1 MRWIRV
7 AGAGCAMTVLLG
19 CGYEA
24 RRSGQGTDYAKY
36 VYALYDESCDRTA
49 WTTSGP
55 RFPVNVAVA
64 EIGELAPP
72 GELIDG
78 LRADTRS
85 FRRVVTI
92 PGISDGDF
100 HFDPYARDTN
110 YSSPNSANL
119 TTTRTALRRLER
131 LARDTGMDYLL
142 LVGATV
148 DSRSHPTPASILDLT
163 IVGAYVVPSNDVSGQ
178 ARASAILIDVR
189 TEQVLMTS
197 SASATD
203 TTYSPSISDQ
213 GTEDHLIRALRDEVY
228 QRLTKQI
235 LADARRRASAR

>member
-1 MRWIRV
+1 MQWIKGAV
-7 AGAGCAMTVLLG
+7 ATSAMTVLVG

-36 VYALYDESCDRTA
+36 VYALYDDSCDRTA

-55 RFPVNVAVA
+55 RFPLSVAVA

-72 GELIDG
+72 PELVDG

-85 FRRVVTI
+85 FRRVTAI

-100 HFDPYARDTN
+100 HFDPYARDST
-110 YSSPNSANL
+110 SGSP
-119 TTTRTALRRLER
+119 TTPTVASTRSALRRIER
-131 LARDTGMDYLL
+131 LAHDTGMDYLL

-148 DSRSHPTPASILDLT
+148 DSRTRPTPASILDLT
-163 IVGAYVVPSNDVSGQ
+163 IIGAYVVPSNDLSGQ

-189 TEQVLMTS
+189 TDQVLMTS
-197 SASATD
+197 SATANDKTFA
-203 TTYSPSISDQ
+203 PSVVDQ
-213 GTEDHLIRALRDEVY
+213 GAEDHLIRALRDEVY
-228 QRLTKQI
+228 QALTKQI
-235 LADARRRASAR
+235 LVDARRRASAR

>member
-1 MRWIRV
+1 MRRVHVAV
-7 AGAGCAMTVLLG
+7 AGLAVTLSG

-36 VYALYDESCDRTA
+36 VFALYDDSCDRTA
-49 WTTSGP
+49 WTTSRP

-72 GELIDG
+72 PELIDG

-85 FRRVVTI
+85 FRRVAAI

-100 HFDPYARDTN
+100 HFDPYSRDAT
-110 YSSPNSANL
+110 SGSPNTPTVPS
-119 TTTRTALRRLER
+119 THSALRRLER

-148 DSRSHPTPASILDLT
+148 DSRTHPTPASILDLT
-163 IVGAYVVPSNDVSGQ
+163 IVGAYVVPSNNLSGQ

-189 TEQVLMTS
+189 TEQVVMTS
-197 SASATD
+197 SATASDNTFA
-203 TTYSPSISDQ
+203 PSIADQ
-213 GTEDHLIRALRDEVY
+213 GAEDHLIRDLRDEVY

-235 LADARRRASAR
+235 LADARRRASVR